1 MYSNFDIER
10 GKIMKIA
17 KLIALSALTVSLSF
31 VSTSAFASTVTESNS
46 IASSVS
52 SPSLVPTKQGVK
64 YVTNNVNVFN
74 NSDFYYEAVSGGAYA
89 GTVYFHHSYQSGSSW
104 IGVYYGT
111 VSLNYQ
117 N

>member
-1 MYSNFDIER
+1 
-10 GKIMKIA
+10 MKIA
-17 KLIALSALTVSLSF
+17 KLIAVSALTVSLSF
-31 VSTSAFASTVTESNS
+31 IATSAFASTTTESNS
-46 IASSVS
+46 ITSSVV

-64 YVTNNVNVFN
+64 YVTSNVNVFN
-74 NSDFYYEAVSGGAYA
+74 NTDFYYESVPGGAYA

-111 VSLNYQ
+111 VSLNYE